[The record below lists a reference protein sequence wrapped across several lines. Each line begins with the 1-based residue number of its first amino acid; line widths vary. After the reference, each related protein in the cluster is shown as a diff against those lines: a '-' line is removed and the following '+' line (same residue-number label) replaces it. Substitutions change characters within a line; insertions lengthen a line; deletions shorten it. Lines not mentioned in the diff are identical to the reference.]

1 MSCLHVVVA
10 HSLHVVAHE
19 VAHRCRDVFSI
30 GLLIIIICDDGLS
43 LQHVAGVHQQ
53 QTVTVDGAERVDVRR
68 HTCERAVC
76 RLLIDEVVREESS
89 VHVGRLYHSYLYS
102 LVRFASCI
110 GGGG

>member
-68 HTCERAVC
+68 HACERAV
-76 RLLIDEVVREESS
+76 
-89 VHVGRLYHSYLYS
+89 
-102 LVRFASCI
+102 
-110 GGGG
+110 